1 MTSKTK
7 GRLIVCGIVAAAV
20 LLIVA
25 TFAGAHNKAMFLEEQ
40 INGAAANIEV
50 AEKRRVD
57 LVYNLADVAEEAAK
71 HERETLTA
79 IAQART
85 SAGAGDVKSAQ
96 LAIQAVAEA
105 YPELKAN
112 ENYKQLMIELA
123 LTENQIAG
131 YRRNYNEQ
139 VRAYNRAVRS
149 FPNNLIL
156 GVLGYERMEAVYT
169 EYQAPADA
177 PQDLFGRHGD

>member
-1 MTSKTK
+1 MGSKTK
-7 GRLIVCGIVAAAV
+7 GKLIAAGIVAAAV
-20 LLIVA
+20 LLIVVI
-25 TFAGAHNKAMFLEEQ
+25 FAGAHNKAMFLEEQ

-50 AEKRRVD
+50 AEKRRID
-57 LVYNLADVAEEAAK
+57 LVYNLADVAEESAK
-71 HERETLTA
+71 HERETFLA
-79 IAQART
+79 ITQART
-85 SAGAGDVKSAQ
+85 SAGAGDVESAQ

-112 ENYKQLMIELA
+112 ENYKQLMKELA

-131 YRRNYNEQ
+131 YRQNYNEQ

-156 GVLGYERMEAVYT
+156 GAMGYERMEVAYT

-177 PQDLFGRHGD
+177 PQDLFGRHGS

>member
-1 MTSKTK
+1 MGSKTK
-7 GRLIVCGIVAAAV
+7 GRMIAAGIFAAAG
-20 LLIVA
+20 LLLVA
-25 TFAGAHNKAMFLEEQ
+25 VFAGANNKAIFLEEQ

-57 LVYNLADVAEEAAK
+57 LIYNLVDVAEEAAQ

-85 SAGAGDVKSAQ
+85 SAGAGDVESAQ

-112 ENYKQLMIELA
+112 ETYKQLMTELA
-123 LTENQIAG
+123 MTENQIAG
-131 YRRNYNEQ
+131 YRQNYNEQ
-139 VRAYNRAVRS
+139 VRAYNRTIRS

-156 GVLGYERMEAVYT
+156 GAMGYEQMEAVYT
-169 EYQAPADA
+169 EYHAPADA
-177 PQDLFGRHGD
+177 PQNLFGRNGS

>member
-1 MTSKTK
+1 MGSKTK
-7 GRLIVCGIVAAAV
+7 GKLIVAGIVAAAG
-20 LLIVA
+20 LLFVA
-25 TFAGAHNKAMFLEEQ
+25 TFAGAHNKVMFLEEQ

-57 LVYNLADVAEEAAK
+57 LFYNLADVAEEAAK

-85 SAGAGDVKSAQ
+85 SAGAGNMEAAQ

-112 ENYKQLMIELA
+112 ENYKQLMTEIA
-123 LTENQIAG
+123 MTENQIAG
-131 YRRNYNEQ
+131 YRHNYNEQ
-139 VRAYNRAVRS
+139 VRAYNRAIRS

-156 GVLGYERMEAVYT
+156 GAMGYERMDAVYA
-169 EYQAPADA
+169 EYQAPSDA